1 MCHGT
6 VCHHGHVLELFGST
20 RGGKKKYWEDLG
32 GIFFFFRLKIQ
43 IWPPGVFLEEAAETG
58 RQQGNGEA
66 VSHWGQASSPDNAH
80 GLFDQFLSA

>member
-6 VCHHGHVLELFGST
+6 VCHHGYVLELFGST
-20 RGGKKKYWEDLG
+20 RGGKKNTGKIWEG
-32 GIFFFFRLKIQ
+32 FFFFRLKIQ

-58 RQQGNGEA
+58 RQRGNGEA

-80 GLFDQFLSA
+80 GLFDRFLSA